1 MKNLIKRVLKEEF
14 NDLGWIE
21 NAFNSKLSKNENWI
35 LVNDIDRES
44 ISEGHEIQKYLFD
57 LGYDWGTGDFT
68 SLKDFCIYT
77 IYHYGT
83 IKDGDQIYYQDGCR
97 GAEVRISD
105 KDIKGGRH
113 MIYYWSD
120 LKPKTIKEENEFDWF
135 DEVKPTLNVAFEE
148 GLIKKGSVLTLS
160 GELTDEEGRYPIQVS
175 DFKIKI
181 EELRGPDKYF
191 KDITHSFFVP
201 LQEKYFEHLGYNE
214 SEPGDSIRFANR
226 DGHLEVL
233 DIS

>member
-14 NDLGWIE
+14 NELDWIQDTVT
-21 NAFNSKLSKNENWI
+21 AKLAKNEDWI

-44 ISEGHEIQKYLFD
+44 IEEGHEIQKYLFD

-77 IYHYGT
+77 IYHYGNV
-83 IKDGDQIYYQDGCR
+83 KDGNQIYYQDGCR

-105 KDIKGGRH
+105 KDIKSGKH

-120 LKPKTIKEENEFDWF
+120 LKPKTINESQGFDWF
-135 DEVKPTLNVAFEE
+135 DEIKPTLNVAFEE

-160 GELTDEEGRYPIQVS
+160 GELTDGEGRYPIQVS

-181 EELRGPDKYF
+181 ELLRGPNKYF
-191 KDITHSFFVP
+191 KDITHSFFIP
-201 LQEKYFEHLGYNE
+201 LQEKYFEHLGYNGNDPE
-214 SEPGDSIRFANR
+214 NSIRFAST
-226 DGHLEVL
+226 DGELEVL